1 MKELIV
7 YNNDNKKSVM
17 LVQDGILIERHEETE
32 KNKTI
37 EGNIYIGKVQNV
49 FQGMQAAFVNV
60 GTNKNAFI
68 HLKDILPKQDIVK
81 NENQKATENI
91 KDLIRPGDPLLV
103 EIKRDSTSKKGPR
116 VSTHIS
122 LTGRFIILLPNS
134 PFITLSQ
141 KITNK
146 QERER
151 LTNVIKKYL
160 PENMGAI
167 IRTVA
172 ENATEEIIK
181 SDIERM
187 VKKWENIININ
198 IEEYPKEVYDVGG
211 ILIKVLTDLID
222 SNLDRIIVNNK
233 NDYDKIKQYL
243 EEALIEIPL
252 ELQENDLLKLHNLDI
267 QLEKSEN
274 RKIWLKCGGFITID
288 KTEALTAIDVNSGKY
303 VGETNLESTAFL
315 VNKEAAIEIAK
326 QLRLRDIGGI
336 IIIDFIDMHKEENK
350 EKIIEKMKEATKSD
364 RSRVQIEGFTK
375 LNLMELTRKHI
386 CSNNM

>member
-1 MKELIV
+1 MKELYV
-7 YNNDNKKSVM
+7 YKNNEKKDIM
-17 LVQDGILIERHEETE
+17 LIENGILIERHEENE

-49 FQGMQAAFVNV
+49 FQGMQAAFINV

-81 NENQKATENI
+81 NENKKITENI
-91 KDLIRPGDPLLV
+91 KDLIKPGDPILV
-103 EIKRDSTSKKGPR
+103 EIKRDATSKKGPR

-122 LTGRFIILLPNS
+122 LTGRFIVLLPNS
-134 PFITLSQ
+134 PFITISQ
-141 KITNK
+141 KIENPK
-146 QERER
+146 ERER
-151 LTNVIKKYL
+151 LTNILKKYL

-167 IRTVA
+167 IRTVS
-172 ENATEEIIK
+172 ENATELVIQK
-181 SDIERM
+181 DIERM
-187 VKKWENIININ
+187 VKKWQNIVNSDINQ
-198 IEEYPKEVYDVGG
+198 YPKEVYDVGG

-222 SNLDRIIVNNK
+222 SHLDKIVVNNQD
-233 NDYDKIKQYL
+233 DYNKIQQYL
-243 EEALIEIPL
+243 NEFAINIPL
-252 ELQENDLLKLHNLDI
+252 QLNEDLLNSYSLES
-267 QLEKSEN
+267 QLERTEN

-350 EKIIEKMKEATKSD
+350 QKIIEKIKEATKTD
-364 RSRVQIEGFTK
+364 RSKVQIEGFTK

>member
-1 MKELIV
+1 MKELFV
-7 YNNDNKKSVM
+7 YKNNDKKDI
-17 LVQDGILIERHEETE
+17 LLIENGILIERHEENE

-68 HLKDILPKQDIVK
+68 HLKDILPKQDVVK
-81 NENQKATENI
+81 NENKQYTENI
-91 KDLIRPGDPLLV
+91 KDLIKPGDPILV
-103 EIKRDSTSKKGPR
+103 EIKRDATSKKGPR

-122 LTGRFIILLPNS
+122 LTGRFIVLLPNS
-134 PFITLSQ
+134 PFITISQ
-141 KITNK
+141 KIESI

-151 LTNVIKKYL
+151 LTKIIKKYL

-172 ENATEEIIK
+172 ENATEVVIQKDIQRMVNKWESIVN
-181 SDIERM
+181 SDIEQ
-187 VKKWENIININ
+187 
-198 IEEYPKEVYDVGG
+198 YPKEVYDVGG

-222 SNLDRIIVNNK
+222 SNLDKIVVNTQE
-233 NDYDKIKQYL
+233 DYKKIQQYL
-243 EEALIEIPL
+243 DEATINIPL
-252 ELQENDLLKLHNLDI
+252 ELNNELLNLHNLET

-315 VNKEAAIEIAK
+315 VNKEATIEIAK

-336 IIIDFIDMHKEENK
+336 VIIDFIDMHKEENK
-350 EKIIEKMKEATKSD
+350 QKIIEKIKETTKTD
-364 RSRVQIEGFTK
+364 RSKVQIEGFTK

>member
-7 YNNDNKKSVM
+7 YNNNDKKIIM
-17 LVQDGILIERHEETE
+17 LVQDGILIERHDENA

-37 EGNIYIGKVQNV
+37 EGNIYIGKIQNV

-68 HLKDILPKQDIVK
+68 HLKDILPKQDVVK
-81 NENQKATENI
+81 NEKTKSTENI
-91 KDLIRPGDPLLV
+91 KDLIKPGDPILV

-122 LTGRFIILLPNS
+122 LTGRFIVLLPNS
-134 PFITLSQ
+134 PFITISQ
-141 KITNK
+141 KIVDNK
-146 QERER
+146 ERER
-151 LTNVIKKYL
+151 LTGIIKKYL

-187 VKKWENIININ
+187 VKKWEKIVNVNID
-198 IEEYPKEVYDVGG
+198 EYPKEIYDVGG

-222 SNLDRIIVNNK
+222 SNLDGIIVNNK
-233 NDYDKIKQYL
+233 NDYEKIQEYL
-243 EEALIEIPL
+243 EESQIHIPL
-252 ELQENDLLKLHNLDI
+252 KFQEEDLLNLYNLET

-274 RKIWLKCGGFITID
+274 RKVWLKCGGFITID

-336 IIIDFIDMHKEENK
+336 IIIDFIDMHKDENK
-350 EKIIEKMKEATKSD
+350 EKIIEKMKETTKLD
-364 RSRVQIEGFTK
+364 RSKVQIEGFTK

>member
-1 MKELIV
+1 MKELYV
-7 YNNDNKKSVM
+7 YKNNEKKYIM
-17 LVQDGILIERHEETE
+17 LVENGVLVECHEENE
-32 KNKTI
+32 QNKTM

-49 FQGMQAAFVNV
+49 FQGMQAAFINV
-60 GTNKNAFI
+60 GKNKNAFI
-68 HLKDILPKQDIVK
+68 HLRDILPKQDVAK
-81 NENQKATENI
+81 DDKEKHTENI
-91 KDLIRPGDPLLV
+91 KELIKPGDPILV
-103 EIKRDSTSKKGPR
+103 EIKRDATSKKGPR

-122 LTGRFIILLPNS
+122 LTGRFIVLLPNS
-134 PFITLSQ
+134 PFITISQ
-141 KITNK
+141 KIENS

-151 LTNVIKKYL
+151 LTEIAKSYL

-172 ENATEEIIK
+172 ENASEEVIQK
-181 SDIERM
+181 DIDRM
-187 VKKWENIININ
+187 VKKWQDIVNTNIS
-198 IEEYPKEVYDVGG
+198 EYPKQVYDVGG
-211 ILIKVLTDLID
+211 ILIKILTDLID
-222 SNLDRIIVNNK
+222 SKLDKIFVNNQE
-233 NDYDKIKQYL
+233 DYKKIKEYL
-243 EEALIEIPL
+243 EDSLINIPVEIK
-252 ELQENDLLKLHNLDI
+252 EDLLSFNNLET
-267 QLEKSEN
+267 QLQKTEN

-350 EKIIEKMKEATKSD
+350 QKIIEKIKEATKID
-364 RSRVQIEGFTK
+364 RSKVQIEGFTK

>member
-1 MKELIV
+1 MKELFV
-7 YNNDNKKSVM
+7 YKNNDKKDI
-17 LVQDGILIERHEETE
+17 LLIENGILIERHEKNE

-68 HLKDILPKQDIVK
+68 HLKDILPKQDVVK
-81 NENQKATENI
+81 NENKQYTENI
-91 KDLIRPGDPLLV
+91 KDLIKPGDPILV
-103 EIKRDSTSKKGPR
+103 EIKRDATSKKGPR

-122 LTGRFIILLPNS
+122 LTGRFIVLLPNS
-134 PFITLSQ
+134 PFITISQ
-141 KITNK
+141 KIESI

-151 LTNVIKKYL
+151 LTKIIKKYL

-172 ENATEEIIK
+172 ENATEVVIQKDIQRMVNKWESIVN
-181 SDIERM
+181 SDIEQ
-187 VKKWENIININ
+187 
-198 IEEYPKEVYDVGG
+198 YPKEVYDVGG

-222 SNLDRIIVNNK
+222 SNLDKIVVNTQE
-233 NDYDKIKQYL
+233 DYKKIQQYL
-243 EEALIEIPL
+243 DEATINIPL
-252 ELQENDLLKLHNLDI
+252 ELNNKLLNLHNLET

-315 VNKEAAIEIAK
+315 VNKEATIEIAK

-336 IIIDFIDMHKEENK
+336 VIIDFIDMHKEENK
-350 EKIIEKMKEATKSD
+350 QKIIEKIKETTKTD
-364 RSRVQIEGFTK
+364 RSKVQIEGFTK

>member
-81 NENQKATENI
+81 NENKKTTENI

-181 SDIERM
+181 SDIDRM
-187 VKKWENIININ
+187 VKKWEKIININ

-315 VNKEAAIEIAK
+315 VNKEASIEIAK

-375 LNLMELTRKHI
+375 LSLMELTRKHI

>member
-1 MKELIV
+1 MKELYV
-7 YNNDNKKSVM
+7 YKNNDKKNIM
-17 LVQDGILIERHEETE
+17 LLEDGILIERHEENE
-32 KNKTI
+32 KNKTV

-49 FQGMQAAFVNV
+49 FQGMQAAFINV

-68 HLKDILPKQDIVK
+68 HLKDILPKQDVVK
-81 NENQKATENI
+81 NENQKITENI
-91 KDLIRPGDPLLV
+91 KDLIKPGDPILV
-103 EIKRDSTSKKGPR
+103 EIKRDATSKKGPR

-122 LTGRFIILLPNS
+122 LTGRFIVLLPNS
-134 PFITLSQ
+134 PFITISQ
-141 KITNK
+141 KIENQ

-151 LTNVIKKYL
+151 LTKILKKYL
-160 PENMGAI
+160 PQNMGAI

-172 ENATEEIIK
+172 QNATEEVIEK
-181 SDIERM
+181 DIERM
-187 VKKWENIININ
+187 VNKWQNIISSD
-198 IEEYPKEVYDVGG
+198 IEQYPKEVYDVGG

-222 SNLDRIIVNNK
+222 SHL
-233 NDYDKIKQYL
+233 DKIVVNTQDDYIKIQQYL
-243 EEALIEIPL
+243 EEASINIPL
-252 ELQENDLLKLHNLDI
+252 ELNKELLNLHS
-267 QLEKSEN
+267 LETQIERSEN

-326 QLRLRDIGGI
+326 QIRLRDIGGI

-350 EKIIEKMKEATKSD
+350 QKIIEKIKEATKTD
-364 RSRVQIEGFTK
+364 RSKVQIEGFTK

>member
-7 YNNDNKKSVM
+7 YNNNDKKNIM
-17 LVQDGILIERHEETE
+17 LVQDGILIERHDENE
-32 KNKTI
+32 KFKTI

-60 GTNKNAFI
+60 GTDKNAFI

-81 NENQKATENI
+81 NEKVNTTENI
-91 KDLIRPGDPLLV
+91 KDLIKPGDPILV

-122 LTGRFIILLPNS
+122 LTGRFIVLLPNS
-134 PFITLSQ
+134 PFITISQ
-141 KITNK
+141 KITDYK
-146 QERER
+146 ERER
-151 LTNVIKKYL
+151 LTEITKKYL

-167 IRTVA
+167 IRTVS
-172 ENATEEIIK
+172 ENTSEEIIK

-187 VKKWENIININ
+187 LKKWNNIVNVD
-198 IEEYPKEVYDVGG
+198 IEEYPKEIYDVGG

-222 SNLDRIIVNNK
+222 SNLDRIIVNTK
-233 NDYDKIKQYL
+233 NDYEKIKQYL
-243 EEALIEIPL
+243 EESQIDISL
-252 ELQENDLLKLHNLDI
+252 ELKENNILTLYNLEK
-267 QLEKSEN
+267 QLEKSES

-303 VGETNLESTAFL
+303 VGETNLESTAYL

-336 IIIDFIDMHKEENK
+336 IIIDFIDMHKNENK
-350 EKIIEKMKEATKSD
+350 EKIIEKMKETTKLD
-364 RSRVQIEGFTK
+364 RSKVQIEGFTK